1 VSYSTQHPFSLIALL
16 IMSTESEATSSAPKV
31 PGRRRRMPLRSP
43 CTITAASRHLLLR
56 KRSRMLG
63 SWKVRV
69 SLRSSDDINYV
80 EAATPKRRQH
90 PSLSNDSLDDSTIID
105 HNIKVAGT
113 GTSMGEILLPESLRL
128 NGRCFSMKYQSGWYE
143 HVC

>member
-1 VSYSTQHPFSLIALL
+1 
-16 IMSTESEATSSAPKV
+16 
-31 PGRRRRMPLRSP
+31 
-43 CTITAASRHLLLR
+43 
-56 KRSRMLG
+56 MLG

-80 EAATPKRRQH
+80 EAATPKRRQ
-90 PSLSNDSLDDSTIID
+90 